1 MKIHQDTAMQTI
13 LEIRNLTKTYGN
25 LKAVDGISFKI
36 PAGICFGLLGP
47 NGAGKTTTIEMIEGI
62 TKPSSGEIFYKG
74 KLIDNQFRQEAGI
87 QFQSTALMD
96 FVTVRE
102 ILKLF
107 TSFYEKTLP
116 IEQLAQQC
124 NLDSFLDQYATKL
137 SGGQR
142 QRLLLALALINDPQI
157 LFLDEPTTGLD
168 PQARRHFWQL
178 IESVKQL
185 GKTIVLTTHYM
196 DEAEALC
203 DHLVIVDQG
212 NIIEQGSPQQL
223 LGRHFDTICIQL
235 DDTEIGKIPNGITV
249 SVQQIN
255 DQIQIETD
263 QLEQTLSKLIK
274 AGVSLSS
281 LRIRNRT
288 LEDLFLK
295 LTGSQLRETL

>member
-1 MKIHQDTAMQTI
+1 MQTI
-13 LEIRNLTKTYGN
+13 LEIKNLTKNYGK

-36 PAGICFGLLGP
+36 PPGICFGLLGP

-74 KLIDNQFRQEAGI
+74 KLIDQQFSQEAGI

-107 TSFYEKTLP
+107 TSFYDKTLP

-124 NLDSFLDQYATKL
+124 NLEGFLDQYATKL

-178 IESVKQL
+178 IESVKQQ

-212 NIIEQGSPQQL
+212 KIIEQGSPHEL

-235 DDTEIGKIPNGITV
+235 DDAEIGRIPNDIAV
-249 SVQQIN
+249 SVRQHN

-263 QLEQTLSKLIK
+263 QLEQTLSRLIE
-274 AGVSLSS
+274 AGVNLSS

-295 LTGSQLRETL
+295 LTGNQLREVS

>member
-1 MKIHQDTAMQTI
+1 MQTI
-13 LEIRNLTKTYGN
+13 LEIKNLSKTYGE

-36 PAGICFGLLGP
+36 PPGICFGLLGP

-74 KLIDNQFRQEAGI
+74 KLIDQQFSQEAGI

-107 TSFYEKTLP
+107 SSFYEKTLP

-178 IESVKQL
+178 IESIKQQ
-185 GKTIVLTTHYM
+185 GKTIILTTHYM

-212 NIIEQGSPQQL
+212 KIIEQGSPQQL

-235 DDTEIGKIPNGITV
+235 DDAEIARIPNDIAV
-249 SVQQIN
+249 SVRQIN

-263 QLEQTLSKLIK
+263 QLEQTLSKLID
-274 AGVSLSS
+274 AGVNLSS

-295 LTGSQLRETL
+295 LTGNQLREALQEAL

>member
-1 MKIHQDTAMQTI
+1 MQTI
-13 LEIRNLTKTYGN
+13 LEIKNLSKTYGE

-36 PAGICFGLLGP
+36 PPGICFGLLGP

-74 KLIDNQFRQEAGI
+74 KLIDQQFSQEAGI

-107 TSFYEKTLP
+107 SSFYEKTLP

-178 IESVKQL
+178 IESVKQQ
-185 GKTIVLTTHYM
+185 GKTIILTTHYM

-212 NIIEQGSPQQL
+212 KIIEQGSPQQL

-235 DDTEIGKIPNGITV
+235 DDAEIARIPNDIAV
-249 SVQQIN
+249 SVRQIN

-263 QLEQTLSKLIK
+263 QLEQTLSKLID
-274 AGVSLSS
+274 AGVNLSS

-295 LTGSQLRETL
+295 LTGNKLREALQEVL

>member
-1 MKIHQDTAMQTI
+1 MQTI
-13 LEIRNLTKTYGN
+13 LEIKNLSKTYGE

-74 KLIDNQFRQEAGI
+74 KLIDKQFSQEAGI

-107 TSFYEKTLP
+107 SSFYEKTLP

-178 IESVKQL
+178 IESIKQQ
-185 GKTIVLTTHYM
+185 GKTIILTTHYM

-212 NIIEQGSPQQL
+212 KIIEQGSPQQL

-235 DDTEIGKIPNGITV
+235 DDAEIARIPNDIAV
-249 SVQQIN
+249 SVRQIN

-263 QLEQTLSKLIK
+263 QLEQTLSKLID
-274 AGVSLSS
+274 AGVNLSS

-295 LTGSQLRETL
+295 LTGNQLREALQEAL

>member
-1 MKIHQDTAMQTI
+1 MQTI
-13 LEIRNLTKTYGN
+13 LEIKNLTKTYGK

-36 PAGICFGLLGP
+36 PPGICFGLLGP

-74 KLIDNQFRQEAGI
+74 KLIDQQFSQEAGI

-107 TSFYEKTLP
+107 ASFYEKTLP
-116 IEQLAQQC
+116 IKQLAEQC
-124 NLDSFLDQYATKL
+124 NLEGFLDQYATKL

-178 IESVKQL
+178 IESVKQQ
-185 GKTIVLTTHYM
+185 GKTIILTTHYM

-203 DHLVIVDQG
+203 DHLLIIDQG
-212 NIIEQGSPQQL
+212 KIIEQGSPQKL
-223 LGRHFDTICIQL
+223 LGGHFDTLCIQL
-235 DDTEIGKIPNGITV
+235 DGSVKNQIPGNFEQSIRL
-249 SVQQIN
+249 IN
-255 DQIQIETD
+255 DQIEIETD
-263 QLEQTLSKLIK
+263 QLEETLTRLIEAK
-274 AGVSLSS
+274 VNISS

-295 LTGSQLRETL
+295 ITGDQLREAP

>member
-1 MKIHQDTAMQTI
+1 MQTI
-13 LEIRNLTKTYGN
+13 LEIRNLSKTYGE

-74 KLIDNQFRQEAGI
+74 KLIDQQFSQEAGI

-96 FVTVRE
+96 YVTVRE

-107 TSFYEKTLP
+107 SSFYEKTLP

-178 IESVKQL
+178 IESIKQQ
-185 GKTIVLTTHYM
+185 GKTIILTTHYM

-212 NIIEQGSPQQL
+212 KIIEQGSPQQL

-235 DDTEIGKIPNGITV
+235 DDTEIGRIPNDIAV
-249 SVQQIN
+249 SVRQIN

-263 QLEQTLSKLIK
+263 QLEQTLSRLIE
-274 AGVSLSS
+274 AGVNLSS

-295 LTGSQLRETL
+295 LTGNQLREALQEAL

>member
-1 MKIHQDTAMQTI
+1 METI
-13 LEIRNLTKTYGN
+13 LEIKNLAKSYGK

-36 PAGICFGLLGP
+36 PPGICFGLLGP

-62 TKPSSGEIFYKG
+62 IKPSSGTIFYKE
-74 KLIDNQFRQEAGI
+74 KLIDKQFRQEAGI

-107 TSFYEKTLP
+107 TSFYEQTIP
-116 IEQLAQQC
+116 VEQLAEQC
-124 NLDSFLDQYATKL
+124 NLIGFLDQYATKL

-168 PQARRHFWQL
+168 PQARRHFWEL
-178 IESVKQL
+178 IESIKKQ

-212 NIIEQGSPQQL
+212 KIIEQGSPQEL
-223 LGRHFDTICIQL
+223 LGQHFNTVCIQI
-235 DDTEIGKIPNGITV
+235 DEAEIDNIPVDVATSTQRVNH
-249 SVQQIN
+249 
-255 DQIQIETD
+255 QIQIETE
-263 QLEQTLSKLIK
+263 QLEQTLSKLIE
-274 AGVSLSS
+274 AGVNLSS
-281 LRIRNRT
+281 MRIRNRT

-295 LTGSQLRETL
+295 LTGNQLREAS

>member
-1 MKIHQDTAMQTI
+1 MQTI
-13 LEIRNLTKTYGN
+13 LEIKNLTKTYGK

-36 PAGICFGLLGP
+36 PPGICFGLLGP

-74 KLIDNQFRQEAGI
+74 KLIDQQFSQEAGI

-107 TSFYEKTLP
+107 ASFYEKTLP
-116 IEQLAQQC
+116 IEQLAEQC
-124 NLDSFLDQYATKL
+124 NLEGFLDQYATKL

-178 IESVKQL
+178 IESVKQQ
-185 GKTIVLTTHYM
+185 GKTIILTTHYM

-203 DHLVIVDQG
+203 DHLLIIDQG
-212 NIIEQGSPQQL
+212 KIIEQGSPQKL
-223 LGRHFDTICIQL
+223 LGGHFDTLCIQL
-235 DDTEIGKIPNGITV
+235 DGSVKNQIPGNFEQSIRL
-249 SVQQIN
+249 IN
-255 DQIQIETD
+255 DQIEIETD
-263 QLEQTLSKLIK
+263 QLEETLTRLIEAK
-274 AGVSLSS
+274 VNISS

-295 LTGSQLRETL
+295 ITGDQLREAP

>member
-1 MKIHQDTAMQTI
+1 MQTI
-13 LEIRNLTKTYGN
+13 LEIKNLSKTYGK

-36 PAGICFGLLGP
+36 PPGICFGLLGP

-74 KLIDNQFRQEAGI
+74 KLIDKQFSQEAGI

-107 TSFYEKTLP
+107 SSFYEKTLP
-116 IEQLAQQC
+116 IEQLAKQC

-178 IESVKQL
+178 IESVKQQ
-185 GKTIVLTTHYM
+185 GKTIILTTHYM

-212 NIIEQGSPQQL
+212 KIIEQGSPQKL
-223 LGRHFDTICIQL
+223 LGGHFDTLCIQL
-235 DDTEIGKIPNGITV
+235 DGSVKNQIPGDFEQSIRL
-249 SVQQIN
+249 IN
-255 DQIQIETD
+255 DQIEIETD
-263 QLEQTLSKLIK
+263 QLEETLSQLIESK
-274 AGVSLSS
+274 VNISS

-295 LTGSQLRETL
+295 ITGDQLRETP

>member
-1 MKIHQDTAMQTI
+1 MQTI
-13 LEIRNLTKTYGN
+13 LEIKNLSKHYGK
-25 LKAVDGISFKI
+25 LTAVDGVSFKI

-47 NGAGKTTTIEMIEGI
+47 NGAGKTTIIEMIEGI
-62 TKPSSGEIFYKG
+62 TKPSAGEIFYKG
-74 KLIDNQFRQEAGI
+74 KLIDKQFSQEAGI

-96 FVTVRE
+96 LVTVRE

-107 TSFYEKTLP
+107 ASFYEKTLP
-116 IEQLAQQC
+116 VEQLAQQC
-124 NLDSFLDQYATKL
+124 HLDGFLDQYATKL

-157 LFLDEPTTGLD
+157 IFLDEPTTGLD
-168 PQARRHFWQL
+168 PQARRHFWEL
-178 IESVKQL
+178 IDSIKKQ
-185 GKTIVLTTHYM
+185 GKTVILTTHYM

-212 NIIEQGSPQQL
+212 SIIEQGSPSEL
-223 LGRHFDTICIQL
+223 LARHFDTICIQL
-235 DDTEIGKIPNGITV
+235 DNAEISSIPTNLAV

-255 DQIQIETD
+255 DHIQIETD
-263 QLEQTLSKLIK
+263 QLEQTLSKLIE
-274 AGVSLSS
+274 AQVNLSS

-295 LTGSQLRETL
+295 LTGNKLREAS

>member
-1 MKIHQDTAMQTI
+1 MQTI
-13 LEIRNLTKTYGN
+13 LEIKNLSKTYGK

-36 PAGICFGLLGP
+36 PPGICFGLLGP

-74 KLIDNQFRQEAGI
+74 KLIDKQFSQEAGI

-107 TSFYEKTLP
+107 SSFYEKTLP

-178 IESVKQL
+178 IESVKQQ
-185 GKTIVLTTHYM
+185 GKTIILTTHYM

-212 NIIEQGSPQQL
+212 KIIEQGSPQKL
-223 LGRHFDTICIQL
+223 LGGHFDTLCIQL
-235 DDTEIGKIPNGITV
+235 DGSVKNQIPGDFEQSIRL
-249 SVQQIN
+249 IN
-255 DQIQIETD
+255 DQIEIETD
-263 QLEQTLSKLIK
+263 QLEETLSQLIEAK
-274 AGVSLSS
+274 VNISS

-295 LTGSQLRETL
+295 ITGDQLRETP